1 MSKLDKL
8 LSGLDKVKRTGKDS
22 FIACCPAHDD
32 RSPSM
37 TIREIEPD
45 HILMHCFAGCDTQSI
60 LAAIG
65 LSFNDVHPDRAR
77 DDLRRPSQIPFN
89 ARDVLA
95 ALHSEST
102 KVLIYAKD
110 VQRGKALTDAE
121 SLELAKSVGRIG
133 AACEIAR
140 AGL

>member
-8 LSGLDKVKRTGKDS
+8 LSALEKVKRTGKDS
-22 FIACCPAHDD
+22 YIACCPSHDD

-45 HILMHCFAGCDTQSI
+45 HILLHCFAGCDTQSI

-77 DDLRRPSQIPFN
+77 DKLRKPSQIPFN

-95 ALHSEST
+95 ALHSESC
-102 KVLIYAKD
+102 KVLIFAKD
-110 VQRGKALTDAE
+110 IQGGKMLTDDE
-121 SLELAKSVGRIG
+121 SLELAKSIGRIG